1 MDVSNS
7 SKSGMKTPINRSGN
21 KAWGFTSPAR
31 LGPVALLL
39 VLVLLGAGGCAPFE
53 KAALRRSELYYKAS
67 SLETLPSKPETERI
81 LFLDRVPK
89 GSRVLGV
96 FQFSTERGR
105 DFAMRSIEHNARR
118 VGADAVWVRK
128 LGEGQ
133 IPQTHQ
139 VPAHWEARP
148 FTRFELRRY
157 SVPGGPGRPPRMVVD
172 TLPLTSYRHEF
183 VPEQRW
189 ASILHYST
197 VDALM
202 LKLR

>member
-1 MDVSNS
+1 
-7 SKSGMKTPINRSGN
+7 MKTAINRRGGEG
-21 KAWGFTSPAR
+21 WGVVPLSRISQNTLFLT
-31 LGPVALLL
+31 
-39 VLVLLGAGGCAPFE
+39 LVLLGAVGCAPFE
-53 KAALRRSELYYKAS
+53 KSALRRSELYYKAT
-67 SLETLPSKPETERI
+67 SLEVLPPKPETEKI
-81 LFLDRVPK
+81 LFLDKVPK

-105 DFAMRSIEHNARR
+105 DFAMRSLEHNARR
-118 VGADAVWVRK
+118 VGADAVWVRR

-133 IPQTHQ
+133 IPQTQ
-139 VPAHWEARP
+139 TVPAHWEPRP

-157 SVPGGPGRPPRMVVD
+157 SLPGGPGRPARVVVD
-172 TLPLTSYRHEF
+172 TFPITGYRHEF

-189 ASILHYST
+189 TNILHYST